1 MRNPIPSW
9 AAGLLGTLVFAV
21 GGFLAASTAGAK
33 DTAAARASSLELFLD
48 VYGLTRG
55 TYVDTV
61 ESRVLVEE
69 ALQGMLQA
77 LDPNSML
84 LTPREYEN
92 LRIQLE
98 GSFEGVGITLGQREG
113 RLTVISPIEGT
124 PAHRA
129 GMKAGDTIVTIDG
142 TNTEGMTTDEAVSRI
157 RGPGGTVVELSV
169 VRSGMPDTLRFPIER
184 ATIDVPSLT
193 AHFMLEPGIGYIRL
207 GRFSEESVREVFD
220 AIHDLEDQGAEKL
233 VFDVRG
239 NSGGLLNPAVD
250 IADLFLPAGAAVVT
264 TRGQAVGENV
274 YRARSGVVFSGELAV
289 VVDGGS
295 ASSSEIFA
303 GALQDQGVAVIVGS
317 RTFGKGSVQ
326 SLTDLGEYPG
336 LGRYGVKLTTARYYT
351 PLGSSIDRTLR
362 EDFLDSNAEEDWGIL
377 PDIPVQPSQFDSR
390 LVIELETEG
399 HFFRFAGAYV
409 LENLVPYD
417 FWPDQEVLSAFLDY
431 LASREV
437 VYTPA
442 EVEQSRDY
450 IEKALLREIAL
461 REWPMDH
468 YYEVLAPRDPYII
481 AALEHLRG
489 DRP

>member
-1 MRNPIPSW
+1 MKNPIPSW

-21 GGFLAASTAGAK
+21 SGFLSVSAAGAK
-33 DTAAARASSLELFLD
+33 DTPTSRASSMELFLD
-48 VYGLTRG
+48 VYGLARG

-61 ESRVLVEE
+61 DSRYLIEE

-84 LTPREYEN
+84 LTPSEYEN

-98 GSFEGVGITLGQREG
+98 GSFEGVGITLGQRDG

-129 GMKAGDTIVTIDG
+129 GMKAGDTIVSIDG
-142 TNTEGMTTDEAVSRI
+142 SNTEGMTTDEAVSRI
-157 RGPGGTVVELSV
+157 RGPGGTVVNLTV
-169 VRSGMPDTLRFPIER
+169 IRTGMADSLHFPIER

-193 AHFMLEPGIGYIRL
+193 AHFMLEPGVGYIRL
-207 GRFSEESVREVFD
+207 GRFAEESVREVRN
-220 AIHDLEDQGAEKL
+220 AIIDLQNQGAEKL
-233 VFDVRG
+233 VFDIRS

-250 IADLFLPAGAAVVT
+250 LADLFLPAGAAVVT
-264 TRGQAVGENV
+264 TRGQAVGEHV
-274 YRARSGVVFSGELAV
+274 FRAREGVAFSGETV
-289 VVDGGS
+289 VLVDGGS

-303 GALQDQGVAVIVGS
+303 GALQDQGIAVIIGS

-351 PLGSSIDRTLR
+351 PLGRSIDRTLR
-362 EDFLDSNAEEDWGIL
+362 EDFMERGAEEDWGIM
-377 PDIPVQPSQFDSR
+377 PDILIQPSDFNGR
-390 LVIELETEG
+390 LVVELEYEG
-399 HFFRFAGAYV
+399 HFFSFAGEYIQ
-409 LENLVPYD
+409 ENQVPYD
-417 FWPDQEVLSAFLDY
+417 FWPDQDVFDAFLSHLERKGVEFTLDEIHE
-431 LASREV
+431 SRE
-437 VYTPA
+437 
-442 EVEQSRDY
+442 Y

-468 YYEVLAPRDPYII
+468 YYEILAPRDPAII
-481 AALEHLRG
+481 AALEYLRG
-489 DRP
+489 SGQ